1 MPCHEDLG
9 SIPTLIDCVY
19 LIINYI
25 KMELHE
31 DKFARFMQYAIDL
44 PGDKIDEALFKS
56 NVLEAVS
63 SFIGWELDDTRDKF
77 SDLND

>member
-1 MPCHEDLG
+1 
-9 SIPTLIDCVY
+9 
-19 LIINYI
+19 
-25 KMELHE
+25 MELHE
-31 DKFARFMQYAIDL
+31 DKFARFMRYAIDL